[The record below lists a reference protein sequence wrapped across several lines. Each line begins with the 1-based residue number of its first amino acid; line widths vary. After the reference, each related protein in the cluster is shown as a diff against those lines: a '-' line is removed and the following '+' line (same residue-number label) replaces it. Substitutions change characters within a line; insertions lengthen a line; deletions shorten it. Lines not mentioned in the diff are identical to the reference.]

1 MFRKFYK
8 GYFVASICVFSACSS
23 AGTSFVSPSTEQT
36 TTHTTRVFIEKTATI
51 PKTTLATQMP
61 TTFMH
66 PDSHPE
72 ELTHIAPLENEKE
85 ILAEAILKTT
95 QTETGEKS
103 EIEVPDPSKVIIR
116 TPTKN
121 EPLSVVTIGDSVA
134 YDADLGIKAVL
145 ESTKKVD
152 VENRSFG
159 GVGLSQKGFQS
170 YLEESLQ
177 ADPEVMTVMV
187 GGWDLAFAQE
197 NQKEYEKIIE
207 NVIEEILKVSSLIIW
222 IGMPPTPEAE
232 GLEDV
237 RDLVNQIYKEMSDH
251 KKEVEFIDTDQILGN
266 KEGAFVRFLT
276 AFDGRDYQIRK
287 VRDGKD
293 DGHLCPFGAALIG
306 SSVFEKIK
314 ESFPLIQK
322 EVDWWFDEWTND
334 RRYDDP
340 PGGCSQDPVR

>member
-1 MFRKFYK
+1 MLRKYYTGCFIA
-8 GYFVASICVFSACSS
+8 YFCILTACSS
-23 AGTSFVSPSTEQT
+23 TETSFENLSIEEVTTSTTSVILNKSSIGEKITSTQTPTTVPRTTSLPEESKPLPSLVVDKEATVDT
-36 TTHTTRVFIEKTATI
+36 TLVNDISDNGEMSLIEGLDATI
-51 PKTTLATQMP
+51 Q
-61 TTFMH
+61 
-66 PDSHPE
+66 
-72 ELTHIAPLENEKE
+72 I
-85 ILAEAILKTT
+85 
-95 QTETGEKS
+95 
-103 EIEVPDPSKVIIR
+103 VR
-116 TPTKN
+116 TPTKS
-121 EPLSVVTIGDSVA
+121 EPLSVVTVGDSVS
-134 YDADLGIKAVL
+134 YDADLGIKAAL
-145 ESTKKVD
+145 EATETVR

-232 GLEDV
+232 GLEDG

-251 KKEVEFIDTDQILGN
+251 KKEVEFIDTDEILGN

-340 PGGCSQDPVR
+340 PDGCSQDPVR

>member
-1 MFRKFYK
+1 MFRKYYTGCFIA
-8 GYFVASICVFSACSS
+8 YFCILTACSS
-23 AGTSFVSPSTEQT
+23 TETSFENLSIEEVTTSTTSVILNKSSIGEKITSTQTPTTVPRTTSLPEESKPLPSLVVDKE
-36 TTHTTRVFIEKTATI
+36 ATVD
-51 PKTTLATQMP
+51 TTLVNDISDNAEMP
-61 TTFMH
+61 
-66 PDSHPE
+66 
-72 ELTHIAPLENEKE
+72 L
-85 ILAEAILKTT
+85 
-95 QTETGEKS
+95 
-103 EIEVPDPSKVIIR
+103 IEGLDASIQIVR
-116 TPTKN
+116 TPTKS
-121 EPLSVVTIGDSVA
+121 EPLSVVTVGDSVS
-134 YDADLGIKAVL
+134 YDADLGIKAAL
-145 ESTKKVD
+145 EATETVR

-232 GLEDV
+232 GLEDG

-340 PGGCSQDPVR
+340 PDGCSQDPVR